1 MVTLRLSGGRTLAR
15 LFVFFGGLLVLALLV
30 ALIGP
35 YFVNWTGYRTDFE
48 REASRI
54 LGRTVTVQGD
64 VRARLLP
71 FPSVTFRDVRVAG
84 ETPAQPAMSIEEF
97 SMDAELAPFMRGEL
111 LIFDMRLVRPSAVFH
126 VAPNG
131 AVDWASRPANR
142 IDPSHI
148 RLEKVTV
155 TEGSVSLIHAASG
168 RTHKLTEIN
177 ADVSAATLAGPWRMD
192 GSLRLDGMRTGIS
205 ISTGSVTSEGS
216 MRLRLRASPERYPFV
231 VEADGQARFENEAA
245 LYSGTFRLD
254 AHNATAAAPVSAGE
268 QPGKPKVAD
277 YRFSGRFAL
286 DHRRLDIPEFRIET
300 GPRDNPYTADGTAL
314 FHLGASPRFLV
325 QATGAQVRFE
335 DAVGNATAFSGA
347 TFLDRFAALR
357 GFLEDL
363 PRPTIPGTIDLDL
376 PAIVAGDTTVRDVR
390 LSAEPAP
397 SGWTVGTLSATL
409 PGRTTLEANG
419 RLDLDEDFGF
429 KGKLLLAVAQPSGF
443 AAWVARDVDDAI
455 RRLAGAGFSADVE
468 LGEMRQS
475 FRDVELVLG
484 GTRFE
489 GSFERTT
496 REALRPVIVA
506 KLRGEALDVDGL
518 TAFASLFVSDSGVT
532 HFGGHDI
539 DFELDAGP
547 VRLADVTAET
557 VDVAMRLRADE
568 LEVDRLSITG
578 LAGANI
584 SATASVAGIGG
595 APSGKLDASVL
606 AADLG
611 PLVGLL
617 ADRFPDH
624 PLSQGLARRAE
635 AFPEMTRDAR
645 LDVVA
650 SVVRKNDDADISLTA
665 QGETGGNIFS
675 LRARADGYDGDL
687 ANAKLDVDMSV
698 EAVDSAQL
706 LSLYGLPASDL
717 GLTSEGSTSVSLKGV
732 PAEGADLGFSL
743 TSPSA
748 SVAFDGQLRQARQA
762 DGAVYRTEGSARLS
776 ASDLE
781 PWLMSTGMVLP
792 GMGIGLPVELTA
804 QATYQMESLRFS
816 GFEGTIAEMPVSGDL
831 AATWPEGRPHLEG
844 ALKLAGIDLLN
855 AAAIVLGEDALQGEG
870 EGEDG
875 GWPSAPFVETL
886 RLPFTAQIDIAVDA
900 LDAGFQ
906 PLADDVSFSAKL
918 DREGLRV
925 SNLTGRM
932 LGGTV
937 KALGELTN
945 NAGTGLLS
953 AQVSLSDAQAAE
965 VLGAQ
970 AVEGQADIS
979 ATVTASGK
987 SVEGLVASLAGSGT
1001 ARFHDLVIPGVN
1013 PDALSG
1019 ILARADQIGRDLDD
1033 VKVAAFASDIA
1044 AAGRFAARDADV
1056 PFTIA
1061 SGSARTPAFFLRTEG
1076 ATISM
1081 EMQANLI
1088 TNEIQGSGEID
1099 YDAGPDALVGSE
1111 PSLGIAVTGRFGE
1124 AVARFD
1130 TAPLTQY
1137 LTQRALEREQA
1148 RVEAMQAGL
1157 LERQRLRREVR
1168 YYAAL
1173 ADDAARLRQEKA
1185 EQAEREAAR
1194 QRAANERAIREA
1206 ATTAP
1211 VDDAAPSGPVEAPV
1225 PTRAQRPERSGVE
1238 FSLDAIGKILE
1249 ALPERP

>member
-1 MVTLRLSGGRTLAR
+1 M
-15 LFVFFGGLLVLALLV
+15 LALLV

-71 FPSVTFRDVRVAG
+71 FPSVTFGDVRVAG
-84 ETPAQPAMSIEEF
+84 ETPSQPAMTIEQF

-111 LIFDMRLVRPSAVFH
+111 LIFDMRLVRPVAVFN
-126 VAPNG
+126 VG
-131 AVDWASRPANR
+131 ADGSVDWASRPSNMF
-142 IDPSHI
+142 DPAQI

-155 TEGSVSLIHAASG
+155 TEGKVTLSHAASG
-168 RTHKLTEIN
+168 RTHTLTEIN
-177 ADVSAATLAGPWRMD
+177 ADVSAATLSGPWRMD
-192 GSLRLDGMRTGIS
+192 GFLRLDGMRTGIS
-205 ISTGSVTSEGS
+205 ISTGSVTPEGG
-216 MRLRLRASPERYPFV
+216 MRIRLRASPERYPFE
-231 VEADGQARFENEAA
+231 VEADGQARFEKKAA
-245 LYSGTFRLD
+245 LYSGTFKLD
-254 AHNATAAAPVSAGE
+254 ARNAAAAVAPVSAAE
-268 QPGKPKVAD
+268 QQGKPRIAD

-300 GPRDNPYTADGTAL
+300 GPRDDPYTADGTAL
-314 FHLGASPRFLV
+314 FHLGADPRFLV
-325 QATGAQVRFE
+325 QATGAQVRFD
-335 DAVGNATAFSGA
+335 DAIGNATEFSGA
-347 TFLDRFAALR
+347 TFAQRFSALR

-376 PAIVAGDTTVRDVR
+376 PAIVAGDTTIRDVR
-390 LSAEPAP
+390 FSAEPAQT
-397 SGWTVGTLSATL
+397 GWTIETLSATL

-455 RRLAGAGFSADVE
+455 RRLPGAGFSADVE
-468 LGEMRQS
+468 LGEARQS
-475 FRDVELVLG
+475 FSDVELVLG

-489 GSFERTT
+489 GSLERVV
-496 REALRPVIVA
+496 RDALRPAMTA

-539 DFELDAGP
+539 DFALDAGP
-547 VRLADVTAET
+547 VRLAGVTADT
-557 VDVAMRLRADE
+557 VDVAMRLREDE
-568 LEVDRLSITG
+568 LEVDRLAITG

-617 ADRFPDH
+617 AERFPES
-624 PLSQGLARRAE
+624 PLSQGLARRVE
-635 AFPEMTRDAR
+635 AFPDMTRDAR
-645 LDVVA
+645 LDLVA
-650 SVVRKNDDADISLTA
+650 SVTRKNDDADIALTA
-665 QGETGGNIFS
+665 QGQTGGNTFS
-675 LRARADGYDGDL
+675 FEAKADGYDGDFGKARL
-687 ANAKLDVDMSV
+687 EVDMSV
-698 EAVDSAQL
+698 EAADSAQL
-706 LSLYGLPASDL
+706 LSLYGLPAYDL
-717 GLTSEGSTSVSLKGV
+717 GLTSEGSTSISLSGV
-732 PAEGADLGFSL
+732 PVDGAAIAFSL
-743 TSPSA
+743 TSSSA
-748 SVAFDGQLRQARQA
+748 SVDFDGKLRRVRQA
-762 DGAVYRTEGSARLS
+762 DVAVYLAEGSAKLS

-781 PWLMSTGMVLP
+781 PWLMATGTTLP

-804 QATYQMESLRFS
+804 QTTYAMDSLRLA
-816 GFEGTIAEMPVSGDL
+816 GLEGTIAEMPVSGNL
-831 AATWPEGRPHLEG
+831 AATWPEGLPHVEG
-844 ALKLAGIDLLN
+844 ALKLAGFDFVN
-855 AAAIVLGEDALQGEG
+855 AAAIILGEDSMQGED
-870 EGEDG
+870 E

-886 RLPFTAQIDIAVDA
+886 RLPFTAQIDMAVDA

-906 PLADDVSFSAKL
+906 PLADDVTFSARL
-918 DREGLRV
+918 DREGLRI
-925 SNLTGRM
+925 SSLSGRM

-945 NAGTGLLS
+945 NGGTGLLS
-953 AQVSLSDAQAAE
+953 AQVSLSDASAAE
-965 VLGAQ
+965 LLGVEP
-970 AVEGQADIS
+970 VEGKANLS

-987 SVEGLVASLAGSGT
+987 SVEGLAASLAGSGT
-1001 ARFHDLVIPGVN
+1001 ARFHDLVIPAVN
-1013 PDALSG
+1013 PDALEG
-1019 ILARADQIGRDLDD
+1019 ILTKADQIGRDIDD
-1033 VKVAAFASDIA
+1033 DNVAAFTSDIA
-1044 AAGRFAARDADV
+1044 SAGRFSAGDVDV

-1061 SGSARTPAFFLRTEG
+1061 TGSMRTPVFFLREDG
-1076 ATISM
+1076 AAISM
-1081 EMQANLI
+1081 EIQANL
-1088 TNEIQGSGEID
+1088 TTDEINGAGEIA

-1124 AVARFD
+1124 TVARFD
-1130 TAPLTQY
+1130 TAPLTQF

-1148 RVEAMQAGL
+1148 RVEALQAGL

-1173 ADDAARLRQEKA
+1173 ADDAARLRQE
-1185 EQAEREAAR
+1185 EAERAAREAER
-1194 QRAANERAIREA
+1194 QRAAQEQVNRETA
-1206 ATTAP
+1206 ATAGSSAAISEP
-1211 VDDAAPSGPVEAPV
+1211 AAPPV
-1225 PTRAQRPERSGVE
+1225 PTRARRPDGSGVE

>member
-1 MVTLRLSGGRTLAR
+1 M
-15 LFVFFGGLLVLALLV
+15 LALVV

-64 VRARLLP
+64 VRARLVP
-71 FPSVTFRDVRVAG
+71 FPSVTFGDVRVAG
-84 ETPAQPAMSIEEF
+84 ETPSQPAMTIEQF

-111 LIFDMRLVRPSAVFH
+111 LIFDMRLVRPVAVFN
-126 VAPNG
+126 VDADG
-131 AVDWASRPANR
+131 SVDWASHPSNMFDPAQ
-142 IDPSHI
+142 I
-148 RLEKVTV
+148 RLEKMTI
-155 TEGSVSLIHAASG
+155 TEGKVTLSHAASG
-168 RTHKLTEIN
+168 RTHTLSEIN
-177 ADVSAATLAGPWRMD
+177 ADVSAATLSGPWRVD
-192 GSLRLDGMRTGIS
+192 GALRLDGMRTGIS
-205 ISTGSVTSEGS
+205 ISTGSVTPEGG
-216 MRLRLRASPERYPFV
+216 MRIRLRASPERYPFE
-231 VEADGQARFENEAA
+231 VEADGQARFEKKAA
-245 LYSGTFRLD
+245 LYSGTFKLD
-254 AHNATAAAPVSAGE
+254 AHNAAAAVPVSAGE
-268 QPGKPKVAD
+268 QRGKTRIAD

-300 GPRDNPYTADGTAL
+300 GPRDDPYTADGTAL
-314 FHLGASPRFLV
+314 FHLGADPRFLV

-347 TFLDRFAALR
+347 TFAQRFSALR

-376 PAIVAGDTTVRDVR
+376 PAIVAGDTTIRDVR

-397 SGWTVGTLSATL
+397 TGWTVETLSATL

-429 KGKLLLAVAQPSGF
+429 RGKLLLAVAQPSGF

-455 RRLAGAGFSADVE
+455 RRLPGAGFSADVE
-468 LGEMRQS
+468 LGESRQS

-489 GSFERTT
+489 GSFERVV
-496 REALRPVIVA
+496 REALRPAMTA
-506 KLRGEALDVDGL
+506 KLRGEALDIDGL
-518 TAFASLFVSDSGVT
+518 TAFASLFVSDTGVT

-539 DFELDAGP
+539 DFDLDAGP
-547 VRLADVTAET
+547 VRLAGVMADT

-568 LEVDRLSITG
+568 LEVDRLAITG

-617 ADRFPDH
+617 AERFPES
-624 PLSQGLARRAE
+624 PLSQGLARRIE
-635 AFPEMTRDAR
+635 AFPDMTRDAR

-650 SVVRKNDDADISLTA
+650 SVARKNDDADIVLTA
-665 QGETGGNIFS
+665 RGQTGGNTFS
-675 LRARADGYDGDL
+675 LEARADGYDGDFG
-687 ANAKLDVDMSV
+687 NARLEVDMSV
-698 EAVDSAQL
+698 QAADSAQL
-706 LSLYGLPASDL
+706 LSLYGLPAYDL
-717 GLTSEGSTSVSLKGV
+717 GLTSEGSTSISLSGV
-732 PAEGADLGFSL
+732 PADGAAIAFSL

-748 SVAFDGQLRQARQA
+748 SVQFDGTLRQERQTDVA
-762 DGAVYRTEGSARLS
+762 AYLAEGTAKLS
-776 ASDLE
+776 ANDVE
-781 PWLMSTGMVLP
+781 PWLMATGTTLP

-804 QATYQMESLRFS
+804 QTTYRMDSLRLA
-816 GFEGTIAEMPVSGDL
+816 GLEGTIAEMPVSGDL
-831 AATWPEGRPHLEG
+831 TATWPEGLPHVEG
-844 ALKLAGIDLLN
+844 ALKLAGFDFVN
-855 AAAIVLGEDALQGEG
+855 AAAIVLGEESMQGEG
-870 EGEDG
+870 E
-875 GWPSAPFVETL
+875 GWPSAPFVDTL
-886 RLPFTAQIDIAVDA
+886 RLPFTAQIDMAVDA

-906 PLADDVSFSAKL
+906 PLADDVTFSARL
-918 DREGLRV
+918 DREGLRI
-925 SNLTGRM
+925 SSLSGRM

-945 NAGTGLLS
+945 NGGTGLLS
-953 AQVSLSDAQAAE
+953 AQVSLSDARAAE
-965 VLGAQ
+965 LLGIEP
-970 AVEGQADIS
+970 VEGKANLS

-1001 ARFHDLVIPGVN
+1001 ARLHDLVIPAVN
-1013 PDALSG
+1013 PNALEG
-1019 ILARADQIGRDLDD
+1019 ILTKADQIGRDIDD
-1033 VKVAAFASDIA
+1033 KRVAEFASDIA
-1044 AAGRFAARDADV
+1044 AAGRFSARDVDV

-1061 SGSARTPAFFLRTEG
+1061 TGTVRTPAFFLRTDG
-1076 ATISM
+1076 AAISM
-1081 EMQANLI
+1081 EIQANL
-1088 TNEIQGSGEID
+1088 TTDEINGSGEIA

-1124 AVARFD
+1124 TVARFD
-1130 TAPLTQY
+1130 TAPLTQF

-1185 EQAEREAAR
+1185 EQAEREAER
-1194 QRAANERAIREA
+1194 QRAARERENRETA
-1206 ATTAP
+1206 AAAP
-1211 VDDAAPSGPVEAPV
+1211 VDPNTVSSGPGEAPV
-1225 PTRAQRPERSGVE
+1225 PTRAERPAGRGVE

-1249 ALPERP
+1249 DLPERP

>member
-1 MVTLRLSGGRTLAR
+1 M
-15 LFVFFGGLLVLALLV
+15 
-30 ALIGP
+30 
-35 YFVNWTGYRTDFE
+35 
-48 REASRI
+48 
-54 LGRTVTVQGD
+54 TVQGD

-71 FPSVTFRDVRVAG
+71 FPSVTFGDVRVAS
-84 ETPAQPAMSIEEF
+84 ETPSQPAMTIEEF

-111 LIFDMRLVRPSAVFH
+111 LIFDMRLVRPVAVFN
-126 VAPNG
+126 VG
-131 AVDWASRPANR
+131 ADGSVDWASRPSNMF
-142 IDPSHI
+142 DPTQI

-155 TEGSVSLIHAASG
+155 TEGKVTLSHAASG
-168 RTHKLTEIN
+168 RTHTLTEIN
-177 ADVSAATLAGPWRMD
+177 ADVSASTLSGPWRVD

-205 ISTGSVTSEGS
+205 ISTGSVTPEGG
-216 MRLRLRASPERYPFV
+216 MRIRLRASPERYPFE
-231 VEADGQARFENEAA
+231 VEADGQARFEKKAA
-245 LYSGTFRLD
+245 LYSGTFKLD
-254 AHNATAAAPVSAGE
+254 AHNAAAAVPVSAVE
-268 QPGKPKVAD
+268 QQGKPRIAD

-300 GPRDNPYTADGTAL
+300 GPRDDPYTADGTAL
-314 FHLGASPRFLV
+314 FHLGADPRFLV

-335 DAVGNATAFSGA
+335 DAIGNATAFSGA
-347 TFLDRFAALR
+347 TFAQRFSALR

-390 LSAEPAP
+390 LSAEPAQT
-397 SGWTVGTLSATL
+397 GWTIETLSATL

-455 RRLAGAGFSADVE
+455 RRLPGAGFSADVE
-468 LGEMRQS
+468 LGEARQS

-489 GSFERTT
+489 GSLERVV
-496 REALRPVIVA
+496 RDALRPAMIA

-539 DFELDAGP
+539 DFALDAGP
-547 VRLADVTAET
+547 VRLAGVTADT
-557 VDVAMRLRADE
+557 VDVAMRLREDE
-568 LEVDRLSITG
+568 LEVDRLAITG

-617 ADRFPDH
+617 AERFPGN

-635 AFPEMTRDAR
+635 TFPDMTRDAR

-650 SVVRKNDDADISLTA
+650 TVVRNNDDADIEITA
-665 QGETGGNIFS
+665 RGQTGGNTFS
-675 LRARADGYDGDL
+675 LEASADGYDGDFGKTRL
-687 ANAKLDVDMSV
+687 EVDMSV
-698 EAVDSAQL
+698 AAADSAQL
-706 LSLYGLPASDL
+706 LSLYGLPAYDL
-717 GLTSEGSTSVSLKGV
+717 GITSEGSTSISLSGM
-732 PAEGADLGFSL
+732 PADGAAMKFSL

-748 SVAFDGQLRQARQA
+748 SVRFDGKLRQVSQA
-762 DGAVYRTEGSARLS
+762 DGAAYQAEGSAQLS

-781 PWLMSTGMVLP
+781 PWLMATGATLP

-804 QATYQMESLRFS
+804 QTTYRMDSLRLA
-816 GFEGTIAEMPVSGDL
+816 GLEGTIAEMPVSGDL
-831 AATWPEGRPHLEG
+831 AATWPEGQPHLEG
-844 ALKLAGIDLLN
+844 KLKLAGFDLVN
-855 AAAIVLGEDALQGEG
+855 AAAIVLGEDSMQGEG
-870 EGEDG
+870 E
-875 GWPSAPFVETL
+875 GWPSAPFIETL
-886 RLPFTAQIDIAVDA
+886 RLPFTAQLDMTVEA
-900 LDAGFQ
+900 LDYGFQ
-906 PLADDVSFSAKL
+906 ALADDVTFSTKL

-925 SNLTGRM
+925 SNLVGRI

-937 KALGELTN
+937 NALGELTN
-945 NAGTGLLS
+945 NGGTGLLS
-953 AQVSLSDAQAAE
+953 AQMSLSGAGAAE
-965 VLGAQ
+965 LLGVE

-1001 ARFHDLVIPGVN
+1001 ARFRALVIPGVN
-1013 PDALSG
+1013 SDALGG
-1019 ILARADQIGRDLDD
+1019 ILARADQIGRDIDD
-1033 VKVAAFASDIA
+1033 DKVAAFASDIA
-1044 AAGRFAARDADV
+1044 SAGRFSARDVEV

-1061 SGSARTPAFFLRTEG
+1061 SGSMRTPAFFLQTDG

-1081 EMQANLI
+1081 EIQANL
-1088 TNEIQGSGEID
+1088 TTDEINGSGEIA

-1111 PSLGIAVTGRFGE
+1111 PSLGIAVAGRFGE
-1124 AVARFD
+1124 TFARFD

-1173 ADDAARLRQEKA
+1173 ADDAAQLRQEKA
-1185 EQAEREAAR
+1185 EQASREAER
-1194 QRAANERAIREA
+1194 QRVAQERANRENA
-1206 ATTAP
+1206 ATAT
-1211 VDDAAPSGPVEAPV
+1211 VDSSAATSGPAEPPV
-1225 PTRAQRPERSGVE
+1225 PTRARRPDGSGVE